1 MDSGGQLVMGGSMS
15 RYLGRVLRVYTG
27 WRAVPGK
34 NLVIFDDCL
43 VGVRASAL
51 DGLATRG
58 AASAAARRAGASAN
72 AALDS
77 LSPDQLVSQHADN
90 WMLPTAQVTS
100 ATLAS
105 PGLGIRRRLTV
116 TTETGSRVVEWEARS
131 NNNQQI
137 ANALRQ
143 VLGNRFSV
151 GKRA

>member
-1 MDSGGQLVMGGSMS
+1 
-15 RYLGRVLRVYTG
+15 
-27 WRAVPGK
+27 VPGK

-58 AASAAARRAGASAN
+58 AASAAARSAGASAN

-77 LSPDQLVSQHADN
+77 LSPQDLVSQHADN
-90 WMLPTAQVTS
+90 WALPTVQITS
-100 ATLAS
+100 ATLGS
-105 PGLGIRRRLTV
+105 KGIGIRQRLTV
-116 TTETGSRVVEWEARS
+116 TTETGTRIVEWEAKS

-143 VLGNRFSV
+143 ALGNRFSV
-151 GKRA
+151 PGKRA